1 MLNLLFTLDSAA
13 LVRAAHNT
21 VTLDATHPAN
31 AVVEEIGHGAE
42 AVVNAIALNPNLD
55 LMTTIGLALLAVLL
69 IVLSGMC
76 SGSEVAFFALK
87 HNDIDALEKEDDA
100 AAKRVLALLENSD
113 RLLASIL
120 VGNNMVNI
128 CLIIITTQLIDQVFL
143 FSGVWDFIFKTIVV
157 TFLLLLFGEIMPKVF
172 TQSNPVRMSKLF
184 SMPMKLLCWLSYPLA
199 FVLMRTSSRVSR
211 FAMKNAEISIEELA
225 NAVDLTET
233 GSEEEQKMLS
243 GIVSFGQTE
252 VVEIMHSR
260 VDITGLEYDA
270 SYAEVKRV
278 IVETGY
284 SRIPVYGDDL
294 DDIRG
299 ILYVKDLLPHISEG
313 EEFEWQKLL
322 RKPYFVPEHMM
333 IDDLLK
339 AFQKRKIHISIVV
352 DEYGA
357 TQGLVSLEDVLEE
370 VVGEITDE
378 SDDDEEK
385 LYEKIGERAYIF
397 DAKIHIR
404 EFERVI
410 GYEEEAFADVEGHAE
425 TLAGLMM
432 ELKRD
437 LPRRGDE
444 LRTHGAKFFIA
455 TMDGRRVDKI
465 KVEIDG

>member
-1 MLNLLFTLDSAA
+1 MLNLLFSLSSSTLNHATDI
-13 LVRAAHNT
+13 
-21 VTLDATHPAN
+21 VTEG
-31 AVVEEIGHGAE
+31 VEEVEQSLA
-42 AVVNAIALNPNLD
+42 ATVNAIAINPD
-55 LMTTIGLALLAVLL
+55 IDIMAVVGLALLSLLL
-69 IVLSGMC
+69 ITLSAMA
-76 SGSEVAFFALK
+76 SGSEVAFFSLT
-87 HNDIDALEKEDDA
+87 HNDIEELERRNDTGA
-100 AAKRVLALLENSD
+100 QRVLSLLENSD
-113 RLLASIL
+113 RLLATIL
-120 VGNNMVNI
+120 VVNNMVNI
-128 CLIIITTQLIDQVFL
+128 CLVIITTQLIDHIFL
-143 FSGVWDFIFKTIVV
+143 FSGIWDFIFKTIVV
-157 TFLLLLFGEIMPKVF
+157 TFLLLLFGEIMPKVL
-172 TQSNPVRMSKLF
+172 TQANPMRMASFISLPMGLFGKLV
-184 SMPMKLLCWLSYPLA
+184 YPLS
-199 FVLMRTSSRVSR
+199 FILMRTSSRVSR

-225 NAVDLTET
+225 NAVDLAET

-243 GIVSFGQTE
+243 GIVNFGQTE

-260 VDITGLEYDA
+260 VDITGIEYEA
-270 SYAEVKRV
+270 TYAEVRRV

-294 DDIRG
+294 DDVRG
-299 ILYVKDLLPHISEG
+299 ILYVKDLLPHIAESDD
-313 EEFEWQKLL
+313 FEWQKLL

-339 AFQKRKIHISIVV
+339 AFQKRKTHIAIVV

-357 TQGLVSLEDVLEE
+357 TQGLVSLEDILEE

-378 SDDDEEK
+378 SDDDEDK

-397 DAKIHIR
+397 DGKIHIG
-404 EFERVI
+404 EFVRVI
-410 GYEEEAFADVEGHAE
+410 GYEEDAFADVEGHAE

-444 LRTHGAKFFIA
+444 LKSHGVKFFIA

>member
-1 MLNLLFTLDSAA
+1 MSLI
-13 LVRAAHNT
+13 
-21 VTLDATHPAN
+21 ATRGG
-31 AVVEEIGHGAE
+31 EEIE
-42 AVVNAIALNPNLD
+42 AVEQSVEAVANAIALNPNMD
-55 LMTTIGLALLAVLL
+55 YIATAGLALLALLLL
-69 IVLSGMC
+69 ILSAMC
-76 SGSEVAFFALK
+76 SGSEVAFFSLK
-87 HNDIDALEKEDDA
+87 HNDLDTLEREDSA
-100 AAKRVLALLENSD
+100 ASQRVLELLKNSD
-113 RLLASIL
+113 RLLATIL

-128 CLIIITTQLIDQVFL
+128 CLIIITTQLIDQLFI

-172 TQSNPVRMSKLF
+172 TQTNPVRMSKLL
-184 SMPMKLLCWLSYPLA
+184 SMPMRLLSWLVYPLS
-199 FVLMRTSSRVSR
+199 FILMRTSSRVSR
-211 FAMKNAEISIEELA
+211 FAMKSAEISIEELA

-260 VDITGLEYDA
+260 VDITGIEYEA
-270 SYAEVKRV
+270 SYTEVKRV

-299 ILYVKDLLPHISEG
+299 ILYVKDLLPHIAEG
-313 EEFEWQKLL
+313 EDFEWQRLL

-444 LRTHGAKFFIA
+444 LRSHGAKFFIA